1 MAVFVK
7 ERNNKI
13 KENIIF
19 MFMIW
24 ASQII
29 GAILGV
35 ILVSG
40 GIHMEHCEVKPGIA
54 LLCPNDYDHSK
65 EEKFKDKL
73 IGNC

>member
-13 KENIIF
+13 KENILF
-19 MFMIW
+19 MLMIW
-24 ASQII
+24 TSQII

-40 GIHMEHCEVKPGIA
+40 GIHI
-54 LLCPNDYDHSK
+54 
-65 EEKFKDKL
+65 KD
-73 IGNC
+73 C